1 MQLKTILNRIQKFK
15 SLVYGSIRWVE
26 EAKEPTIE
34 VELHLVPT
42 ADRSVLNVAAKRPGQ
57 RQVADLKIRVYPDM
71 GHQGVFSMHHAG
83 LIVQLQVSGWSG
95 MPWSE
100 GNTA

>member
-15 SLVYGSIRWVE
+15 SFVYGSIRWVE

-42 ADRSVLNVAAKRPGQ
+42 ADRSVLNVAAKDPVTTGCRFEDSSLSRHGASRCFSLCTTPG
-57 RQVADLKIRVYPDM
+57 
-71 GHQGVFSMHHAG
+71 
-83 LIVQLQVSGWSG
+83 
-95 MPWSE
+95 
-100 GNTA
+100 